1 MRTMCDEG
9 RVFVLLEER
18 YRLRRNESVIREFE
32 GEARRE
38 CVREAGRCEMKVVE
52 VCASEQATPC
62 RNGQSHIVNKYS
74 THTDGHARCEGGF
87 TPVGGDW
94 AFFTFFIIKLFI
106 VTSEAI
112 DIHIHIIR
120 VYKHENRDTHAY
132 DTKTI

>member
-1 MRTMCDEG
+1 MSLASPKRTQNGIPRLAKEPKRFLMQI
-9 RVFVLLEER
+9 
-18 YRLRRNESVIREFE
+18 YRLHGNECVIREIE

-87 TPVGGDW
+87 MPVADW
-94 AFFTFFIIKLFI
+94 AFFFLFF
-106 VTSEAI
+106 
-112 DIHIHIIR
+112 
-120 VYKHENRDTHAY
+120 
-132 DTKTI
+132 